1 MKRFTALL
9 LVCAMVLCL
18 LSVSVLAGTDVPSK
32 EEKPNP
38 TEPEKTSPQT
48 GMDGSLMVV
57 GFVMLA
63 SMCTAAIVVKK
74 AR

>member
-9 LVCAMVLCL
+9 LICAMVLCL
-18 LSVSVLAGTDVPSK
+18 LSVSVLAKDPVISPEPS
-32 EEKPNP
+32 P
-38 TEPEKTSPQT
+38 TPSEPEKTSPQT

-57 GFVMLA
+57 GFVLLA

-74 AR
+74 A